1 MPLKH
6 FITDN
11 KSIAKAFIDYIEYIY
26 GGNCMIDDQDE
37 EGVHLSMNVPGDL
50 KREDFENDVQD
61 FCEEHNCSFEL
72 VNQAPNA
79 PSPQFFS
86 ENMKLMYPRVKNYEA
101 LAKDPRKLEKAK
113 VLFKQSWNQEFNEE
127 DEDDK
132 EDIVLLWNEYM
143 EELSEWKPVEVKLHY
158 NQDLKQDSDKND
170 GLNKLKAACKQI
182 AENHNMFHYD
192 ARSKESQIYHVE
204 KAIKN
209 LKELTGLDFKVIH
222 FEEEP
227 GGRDEEGSWY
237 YPTYTLESTNDGTKY
252 QMNLCFS
259 GGYKQA
265 INFEDFQIKEPKQ
278 DLKEDEDPKLEIA
291 KKIYNEQIDDGK
303 LLSFEKVYKLSDPF
317 ISYIDSIFKSFSK
330 EEYVI
335 WLVDNDVIIPEE
347 YDVESKEEVKDILRN
362 KSNEEFINLAQEIA
376 NEWGGAEQIYKLNT
390 LQGLQEML
398 EEISEGEDVED
409 SEIKDSQTWAIMYE
423 YTDDEK
429 TFKEHLGER
438 DFDYV
443 RGNSEDEA
451 IENFKKQV
459 KEELVYP
466 KGKYLRIMR
475 VGKLSGKENLNQ
487 VKWTI
492 HSEIVKDSEGSHKYA
507 IILNGEWYTTVD
519 SYEKAM
525 EQQEKLQSTDDE
537 DFIREYG
544 EFPTVEIRELK
555 DSVKD
560 APVYQMTGKLV
571 NALNHRDVK
580 QHKNFP
586 DVIGSKEEVSQ
597 KCKEYQDIW
606 NTGRTDENI
615 WILTP
620 VLVGSENR

>member
-37 EGVHLSMNVPGDL
+37 EGVHFSMNVPGDL

-61 FCEEHNCSFEL
+61 FCEEHNCTFEL

-158 NQDLKQDSDKND
+158 NQDLK
-170 GLNKLKAACKQI
+170 
-182 AENHNMFHYD
+182 
-192 ARSKESQIYHVE
+192 
-204 KAIKN
+204 
-209 LKELTGLDFKVIH
+209 
-222 FEEEP
+222 
-227 GGRDEEGSWY
+227 
-237 YPTYTLESTNDGTKY
+237 
-252 QMNLCFS
+252 
-259 GGYKQA
+259 
-265 INFEDFQIKEPKQ
+265 
-278 DLKEDEDPKLEIA
+278 EDEDPKLEIA

-335 WLVDNDVIIPEE
+335 WLVNNDVITPEE

-409 SEIKDSQTWAIMYE
+409 SEIKDSQTWTIMYE

-459 KEELVYP
+459 KEGLVYP

-492 HSEIVKDSEGSHKYA
+492 HSEILTDSEDPDKYA
-507 IILNGEWYTTVD
+507 IILNGEWYKTVD
-519 SYEKAM
+519 SYQKAV
-525 EQQEKLQSTDDE
+525 EEQEKLQSTEDE
-537 DFIREYG
+537 DFVKEYG
-544 EFPTVEIRELK
+544 EFPSVEIKPIK
-555 DSVKD
+555 DE
-560 APVYQMTGKLV
+560 PIFLMNGKLV
-571 NALNHRDVK
+571 KADNHRDIK
-580 QHKNFP
+580 ENKNFP
-586 DVIGSKEEVSQ
+586 EIRGNKSEVEQ

-606 NTGRTDENI
+606 NIDRTDGYI
-615 WILTP
+615 WILKP
-620 VLVGSENR
+620 VMVGSENR